1 MDLLK
6 YKDFYDYGLPHAK
19 AGNPQQIMEN
29 IEHLYQKMKQ
39 CTRNVTYFDLYKIN
53 TVITQDSEFEAQIN
67 ALEPHSTA
75 IINSN
80 ITTTSQVYSPGD
92 MVVKNMD
99 GTTTTI
105 IAQRG
110 GIFYPKKVKK
120 VNEDGENFSYDFS
133 FDFKSAAPAI
143 GTTSDSKSDED
154 GMELTAE
161 FAEMISFKGL
171 SGGTPTSPYN
181 LVKSKPEE
189 GWISGDGITISDTG
203 TMTINIDAGYIKKDS
218 DDTDSTDTTP
228 IDPIVHC
235 YADVEEIYVDQEI
248 SYIPADE
255 ENDKGSFD
263 ITLQKTNLC
272 TKVVIK

>member
-6 YKDFYDYGLPHAK
+6 YKDFHDYGLPHARADNSQK
-19 AGNPQQIMEN
+19 IMEN

-67 ALEPHSTA
+67 ALEPYSTA

-80 ITTTSQVYSPGD
+80 ITTANQVYSPGD
-92 MVVKNMD
+92 MVVKNID
-99 GTTTTI
+99 GTTSTI

-110 GIFYPKKVKK
+110 GIFYPKTVKK
-120 VNEDGENFSYDFS
+120 VSSSDDNFSYDFS
-133 FDFKSAAPAI
+133 FDFQSAAPAI
-143 GTTSDSKSDED
+143 GTVSDDTLDE
-154 GMELTAE
+154 GETELTVN
-161 FAEMISFKGL
+161 FAETLLFKGL
-171 SGGTPTSPYN
+171 GGGVPASPYN
-181 LVKSKPEE
+181 IVKNKPDE
-189 GWISGDGITISDTG
+189 GWVSDDRITIFETDL
-203 TMTINIDAGYIKKDS
+203 TMTINIDADYTNTI
-218 DDTDSTDTTP
+218 P

-235 YADVEEIYVDQEI
+235 YSGKEEIYMDQAI
-248 SYIPADE
+248 SYTSLNSE
-255 ENDKGSFD
+255 DKKGTFD